1 MRAIANQSCSKPVTK
16 SCEPHAL
23 VSGSASASL
32 KLRRPRLAPTAQN
45 PGMTVSKT
53 ALVFLVVLSSFARAS
68 EEFDY
73 YDIGDFHYKVSTD
86 SHEAQLW
93 FDRGLAMC
101 YGFNHEEA
109 VRCFEKSLK
118 HDPSLAMAYWGMAYA
133 WGPNINNMLI
143 EPPQMAQADLAVR
156 IASLHAAGATD
167 KETALITAL
176 ASRYQTPLPEDRDAL
191 NQAYADAMR
200 DVHRTHGNDPLVATL
215 FAESLMNLQPWKH
228 WSPTGEPGPHTA
240 EIVQV
245 LEKGLAAHPG
255 YPGMAHLYIH
265 AMEASPTPE
274 KAMPI
279 ANELRFAMPG
289 IGHLVHMPTHIDIWL
304 GDYEQ
309 VVNSNISAI
318 DADTTFVEREGPYN
332 FYSLYRIHNYHFVVY
347 GAMFDGQSE
356 LALETARELNKQI
369 PEDMLRAQTDFLD
382 AFMPTAIHVLVRF
395 GEWDKILEEPEPADY
410 LPMSRSIW
418 RYARTLAY
426 AATGRIDEAEN
437 EQQEF
442 FEQRDQVPD
451 TSFLFQNPS
460 QNILGVAEEMIS
472 GEIAYRRGE
481 FDKAF
486 KHLREA
492 VRLDD
497 GLNYDEPW
505 GWMQPARHAL
515 GALLLEQ
522 GHYEE
527 SEAVYREDLRRHPK
541 NPWAL
546 HGLSEALRKQGKTDE
561 AAQCRQRFDAASE
574 RTDVKIDRSCYCR
587 LETEE

>member
-1 MRAIANQSCSKPVTK
+1 MSIRSLRK
-16 SCEPHAL
+16 SIVL
-23 VSGSASASL
+23 
-32 KLRRPRLAPTAQN
+32 
-45 PGMTVSKT
+45 
-53 ALVFLVVLSSFARAS
+53 LVVLSVSTYLAAECAS
-68 EEFDY
+68 AETEDY
-73 YDIGDFHYKVSTD
+73 YDIGDFQYQVSTD
-86 SHEAQLW
+86 SPEAQLW

-109 VRCFEKSLK
+109 IRCFEKALQ
-118 HDPSLAMAYWGMAYA
+118 HDPGLAMAYWGMAYA
-133 WGPNINNMLI
+133 WGPNFNNMLI
-143 EPPQMAQADLAVR
+143 EPPQMAQADLAIR
-156 IASLHAAGATD
+156 IASLHTAKATD
-167 KETALITAL
+167 KEKALIEAL
-176 ASRYQTPLPEDRDAL
+176 ASRYQTPLPADRDAL

-200 DVHRTHGNDPLVATL
+200 QVYQNHGNDPLVITL

-228 WSPTGEPGPHTA
+228 WSAAGEPGPHTE
-240 EIVQV
+240 EITAV
-245 LEKGLAAHPG
+245 LEKGLEKHPG

-274 KAMPI
+274 KALPI
-279 ANELRFAMPG
+279 ADELRYAMPG
-289 IGHLVHMPTHIDIWL
+289 LGHMVHMPTHIDIWL

-309 VVNSNISAI
+309 VVDSNLEAI
-318 DADTTFVEREGPYN
+318 DADTAFLEREGPYN

-356 LALETARELNKQI
+356 LALQTARELNEQI
-369 PEDMLRAQTDFLD
+369 PEDMLRAQVDFLD

-395 GEWDKILEEPEPADY
+395 GQWDEILEEPQPPEY
-410 LPMSRSIW
+410 LPMSRSVW
-418 RYARTLAY
+418 RYARALAY
-426 AATGRIDEAEN
+426 AATGRVDDAEI

-442 FEQRDQVPD
+442 IEQREQVPD

-460 QNILGVAEEMIS
+460 QNILGIAEEMIA

-481 FDKAF
+481 FDEAF
-486 KHLREA
+486 EHLREA
-492 VRLDD
+492 IRLDD

-522 GHYEE
+522 GNFKE

-561 AAQCRQRFDAASE
+561 AAQCRKQFAEASE

-587 LETEE
+587 LEAEE

>member
-1 MRAIANQSCSKPVTK
+1 MSIRSLRK
-16 SCEPHAL
+16 SIVLL
-23 VSGSASASL
+23 VILSVSTYLAAEGASAE
-32 KLRRPRLAPTAQN
+32 T
-45 PGMTVSKT
+45 
-53 ALVFLVVLSSFARAS
+53 
-68 EEFDY
+68 EDY
-73 YDIGDFHYKVSTD
+73 YDIGDFQYQVSTD
-86 SHEAQLW
+86 SPEAQLW

-109 VRCFEKSLK
+109 IRCFEKALQ
-118 HDPSLAMAYWGMAYA
+118 HDPGLAMAYWGMAYA
-133 WGPNINNMLI
+133 WGPNFNNMLI
-143 EPPQMAQADLAVR
+143 EPPQMAQADLAIR
-156 IASLHAAGATD
+156 IASLHTAQVSD
-167 KETALITAL
+167 KEKALIKAL
-176 ASRYQTPLPEDRDAL
+176 ASRYQTPLPADRDAL

-200 DVHRTHGNDPLVATL
+200 QVYQNHGNDPLVITL

-228 WSPTGEPGPHTA
+228 WSAAGEPGPHTE
-240 EIVQV
+240 EITAV
-245 LEKGLAAHPG
+245 LEKGLEKHPG

-274 KAMPI
+274 KALPI
-279 ANELRFAMPG
+279 ADELRYAMPG
-289 IGHLVHMPTHIDIWL
+289 LGHMVHMPTHIDIWL

-309 VVNSNISAI
+309 VVDSNLEAI
-318 DADTTFVEREGPYN
+318 DADTAFLEREGPYN

-356 LALETARELNKQI
+356 LALQTARELNEQI
-369 PEDMLRAQTDFLD
+369 PEDMLRAQVDFLD

-395 GEWDKILEEPEPADY
+395 GQWDEILEEPQPPEY
-410 LPMSRSIW
+410 LPMSRSVW
-418 RYARTLAY
+418 RYARALAY
-426 AATGRIDEAEN
+426 AATGRVDEAEI

-442 FEQRDQVPD
+442 IEQREQVPD

-460 QNILGVAEEMIS
+460 QNILGIAEEMIA

-481 FDKAF
+481 FDEAF
-486 KHLREA
+486 EHLREA
-492 VRLDD
+492 IRLDD

-522 GHYEE
+522 GNFKE
-527 SEAVYREDLRRHPK
+527 SEAVYREDLGRHPK

-561 AAQCRQRFDAASE
+561 AAQCREQFTEASE

-587 LETEE
+587 LEAEE